1 MFNFR
6 REPPPSP
13 PAPQSKVYIWL
24 QITVPIIFAIIMG
37 LATLSFNGY
46 KSHAEMR
53 MDENKEAIVKVSDD
67 TKKELDK
74 KVDNQTMQLMI
85 ELQKQQIE
93 ANKERQKE
101 LKEDVSQMKT
111 QMDELMELLK
121 KKLESK

>member
-1 MFNFR
+1 MSIFR
-6 REPPPSP
+6 REPPPPPP
-13 PAPQSKVYIWL
+13 PAPQSKVYVWL

-53 MDENKEAIVKVSDD
+53 MDENKAAIMKVSED
-67 TKKELDK
+67 TEKELDK

-93 ANKERQKE
+93 ANKERQE
-101 LKEDVSQMKT
+101 AVKEDVSQMKK
-111 QMDELMELLK
+111 QMNDIMQLLRE
-121 KKLESK
+121 KLDK